1 MALDA
6 DAVTAGRAEA
16 LVSGYD
22 TTYSIDCKDDAGNRV
37 TGSPTYVEKGNMV
50 ALAHETL
57 GSGCKCIVAGTVF
70 ISDLEVKA
78 GAGQYLGSPI
88 LKPHDC
94 RKYFRRS
101 ESGASAVYDCGS
113 A

>member
-57 GSGCKCIVAGTVF
+57 EAV
-70 ISDLEVKA
+70 
-78 GAGQYLGSPI
+78 QMYLLREPY
-88 LKPHDC
+88 LFPTL
-94 RKYFRRS
+94 R
-101 ESGASAVYDCGS
+101 
-113 A
+113 